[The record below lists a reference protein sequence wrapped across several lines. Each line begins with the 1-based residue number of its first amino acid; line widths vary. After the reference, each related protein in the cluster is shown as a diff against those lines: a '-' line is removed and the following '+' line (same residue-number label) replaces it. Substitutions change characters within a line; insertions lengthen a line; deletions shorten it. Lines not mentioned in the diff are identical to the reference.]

1 MFMTDTAAAAPRDL
15 TPSPAGEWFGQPR
28 GLWVLAGT
36 ELWDRI
42 SFHGMQAMLVL
53 YMTGDLLV
61 HPERVHRI
69 LGFGVY
75 RHAVETMTGPLT
87 DVALATQTF
96 GFYLA
101 FVTGLPLLGG
111 WLGDKFTG
119 RKLAVGAGAALMT
132 AGHFFMA
139 FDASFLIA
147 LVFLMTGAGMLRGNL
162 SPQIKSLYADG
173 DPRETN
179 AFQYYYF
186 AVNFGAFI
194 APIVTG
200 AVAAFY
206 GWHVGFGVAG
216 IGMLIGLVIYL
227 SGARY
232 LPADGGR
239 RTRSDGSA
247 APREPLTAEQKRRVL
262 GLFLLFPISVLFWT
276 AQAQIWNVYNVW
288 VRDHIEMNVAGF
300 QVPVPWLQSLDGL
313 APALFTPITLWI
325 WASMAK
331 KGREPD
337 EFGKL
342 AFGLALFG
350 IAVAMLAASPMLAN
364 SADRGPILLPVM
376 FHVLSNF
383 GAVWFAPV
391 MLALFAT
398 RAPATWRGT
407 LVGINSL
414 AVSLASLLSGRMGSL
429 YEQMTPS
436 SFWLLN
442 ASFCFVA
449 AVIVLAA
456 RGLYSRLLSR
466 ENAEDL
472 APLPPK
478 EEVAMDPGALTADQL

>member
-1 MFMTDTAAAAPRDL
+1 MATTLEATPRAPTGDL
-15 TPSPAGEWFGQPR
+15 FGQPK

-61 HPERVHRI
+61 HPERMARI
-69 LGFGVY
+69 IGFGAY
-75 RHAVETMTGPLT
+75 RSAVESMTGPLT

-111 WLGDKFTG
+111 WIGDKFTG
-119 RKLAVGAGAALMT
+119 RKIAVGLGAAMMT

-139 FDASFLIA
+139 FDATFLFA
-147 LVFLMTGAGMLRGNL
+147 LLFLMTGAGMLRGNL
-162 SPQIKSLYADG
+162 SPQIKSLYPDG

-200 AVAAFY
+200 AVAAVY
-206 GWHVGFGVAG
+206 GWHLGFGVAG
-216 IGMLIGLVIYL
+216 IGMLIGLIIYL
-227 SGARY
+227 AGSRH

-239 RTRSDGSA
+239 TLADKPA
-247 APREPLTAEQKRRVL
+247 APREALTAGQKRRVL
-262 GLFLLFPISVLFWT
+262 GLFALIPISVAFWT

-288 VRDHIEMNVAGF
+288 VRDNIDMTVGSFA
-300 QVPVPWLQSLDGL
+300 VPVPWLQSLDGL
-313 APALFTPITLWI
+313 APALLTPITIWI
-325 WASMAK
+325 WGSMAR

-350 IAVAMLAASPMLAN
+350 LAVALLATGPMLAGA
-364 SADRGPILLPVM
+364 SGRGPLLLPVL

-391 MLALFAT
+391 MLALYAT

-414 AVSLASLLSGRMGSL
+414 AVSAGSLISGRMGSL
-429 YEQMTPS
+429 YEQMSAPN
-436 SFWLLN
+436 FWLLN
-442 ASFCFVA
+442 AAFCFGAAIVA
-449 AVIVLAA
+449 LLA
-456 RGLYSRLLSR
+456 RGFYRRMLHR
-466 ENAEDL
+466 ENAEDD
-472 APLPPK
+472 AALPPK
-478 EEVAMDPGALTADQL
+478 EEVAMDPGVARALD